1 MKILF
6 TWHAAVEP
14 EYRKLFREIV
24 NKGHELLVIS
34 PKTWMEGGR
43 LQRIDNSDE
52 ACSKRSES
60 NGYSLFSFPVIFRNR
75 IKGFFYPQ
83 VNSLCQLFRKFK
95 PDIVHIFE
103 EPYSLACFQ
112 MVTLAK
118 IASPRSKI
126 IVQSFENMIIIQR
139 FPFSLIERFVL
150 NNTNLLISIPKEG
163 ELVWRNKGYSGT
175 IKQLPVGLDEN
186 LFKKTESFLPDYPF
200 LNKRDK
206 IQIGYVG
213 RLSPEK
219 GLSLLLRAASNL
231 LKRSSD
237 FELLIIGNGERK
249 RFESLAVELGIKE
262 KTVFIDAL
270 PNYQLP
276 IIYSK
281 IDILVL
287 PSTTTAKWKEQ
298 FGRVLIEAMAC
309 EVAVVGS
316 SSGEIPFVVRD
327 AGIIFQEG
335 DIAALTKVLE
345 GLIVNSDMRDKLG
358 KAGRKRVLENF
369 TWTSVAERLCN
380 SYDSIASPNMSTG

>member
-1 MKILF
+1 MRILF

-14 EYRKLFREIV
+14 EYRKLFKEIV
-24 NKGHELLVIS
+24 KKGYDLTVIC
-34 PKTWMEGGR
+34 PKSWTEGGR
-43 LQRIDNSDE
+43 LQRINNSDE
-52 ACSKRSES
+52 ACSERSKS
-60 NGYSLFSFPVIFRNR
+60 NGYSIFTFPVAFRDR

-83 VNSLCQLFRKFK
+83 IYSLCQLFRKFK

-126 IVQSFENMIIIQR
+126 IVQSFENMIIPQR

-163 ELVWRNKGYSGT
+163 ESVWRSKGYSGT
-175 IKQLPVGLDEN
+175 IKQLHVGLDED
-186 LFKKTESFLPDYPF
+186 LFKKTEGFLPDYPF
-200 LNKRDK
+200 LNKKDK

-213 RLSPEK
+213 RLAPEK
-219 GLSLLLRAASNL
+219 GLFLLLRAVSNL
-231 LKRSSD
+231 LNHSSD

-249 RFESLAVELGIKE
+249 RFARLSTELGIKG
-262 KTVFIDAL
+262 KTVFIDAI

-281 IDILVL
+281 IDVLVL
-287 PSTTTAKWKEQ
+287 PSITTAKWKEQ

-309 EVAVVGS
+309 RTVVVGS
-316 SSGEIPFVVRD
+316 SSGEIPNIIGN
-327 AGIIFQEG
+327 AGFIFEEG
-335 DIAALTKVLE
+335 NISALSKILKE
-345 GLIVNSDMRDKLG
+345 LISDSKLREKLG
-358 KAGRKRVLENF
+358 KMGRNRVLQNF
-369 TWTSVAERLCN
+369 TWSSITERLCII
-380 SYDSIASPNMSTG
+380 YKDIK

>member
-1 MKILF
+1 MRILF

-14 EYRKLFREIV
+14 EYRKLFKEIV
-24 NKGHELLVIS
+24 KKGYELTVIC
-34 PKTWMEGGR
+34 PKVWTEGGR
-43 LQRIDNSDE
+43 LQGVDNLKED
-52 ACSKRSES
+52 
-60 NGYSLFSFPVIFRNR
+60 GYSLFSFPVIFRNR

-83 VNSLCQLFRKFK
+83 VNFLCQIFRKFK

-112 MVTLAK
+112 MATLAK

-126 IVQSFENMIIIQR
+126 IVQSFENMIIPQR

-163 ELVWRNKGYSGT
+163 ESVWRSKGYSGT
-175 IKQLPVGLDEN
+175 IKQLPVGLDED
-186 LFKKTESFLPDYPF
+186 LFKKTESFLANYPF

-206 IQIGYVG
+206 IRIGYVG
-213 RLSPEK
+213 RLAPEK
-219 GLSLLLRAASNL
+219 GLSLLLEAASYL
-231 LKRSSD
+231 LKHSSG

-249 RFESLAVELGIKE
+249 RFESLATELGVRERI
-262 KTVFIDAL
+262 TFINAV

-281 IDILVL
+281 IDVLVL

-309 EVAVVGS
+309 GTAVVGS
-316 SSGEIPFVVRD
+316 SSGEIPNIIGE
-327 AGIIFQEG
+327 AGFIFKEG
-335 DIAALTKVLE
+335 NISALSKILE
-345 GLIVNSDMRDKLG
+345 ELASNSDLREKLG
-358 KAGRKRVLENF
+358 KMGRNRVLQNF
-369 TWTSVAERLCN
+369 TWSSITERLC
-380 SYDSIASPNMSTG
+380 SIYKDIK